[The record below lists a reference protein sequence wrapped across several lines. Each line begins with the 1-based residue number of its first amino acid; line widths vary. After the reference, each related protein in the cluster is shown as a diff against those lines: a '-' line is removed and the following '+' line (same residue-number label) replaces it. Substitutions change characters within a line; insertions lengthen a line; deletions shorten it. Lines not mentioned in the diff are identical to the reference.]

1 MSGPLNLHATT
12 IALWCA
18 GAWRGVLLRGPS
30 GTGKSGLALKAR
42 EAGWRLVA
50 DDRTVAWASGGRL
63 FCAAPA
69 PLEGLVEARGVGDL
83 TDGPEGVERMP
94 EPQTVELAG
103 VRLPLVRLWA
113 HDAAATAKLALA
125 VSLCPAC
132 NSAAL
137 GGAGY
142 QAYQAPRRRARTRG
156 RGGRGPPMRNR

>member
-1 MSGPLNLHATT
+1 LNGPLNLHATT
-12 IALWCA
+12 VALWWA

-30 GTGKSGLALKAR
+30 GAGKSGLALKAR

-69 PLEGLVEARGVGDL
+69 PLEGLVEARGVGIAPVATLPRAQAFLVVDL
-83 TDGPEGVERMP
+83 ADGPEDVERLP

-137 GGAGY
+137 GGAG
-142 QAYQAPRRRARTRG
+142 
-156 RGGRGPPMRNR
+156 

>member
-69 PLEGLVEARGVGDL
+69 PLEGLVEARGVGIAPVAVLPRAEAVLVVDL

-137 GGAGY
+137 GGAG
-142 QAYQAPRRRARTRG
+142 
-156 RGGRGPPMRNR
+156 